1 MIYTQHLSK
10 LLQSSGVPHFSIKG
24 FQTIMN
30 IVHLEA
36 KIQELSNLEQ
46 TKKNL
51 PMVGLFTFEKN
62 NHTRTL
68 KSLTQDKQP
77 MELMRELCNE

>member
-10 LLQSSGVPHFSIKG
+10 ILQSSGVPHFSIKG
-24 FQTIMN
+24 FQTMMN

-46 TKKNL
+46 TKKDL
-51 PMVGLFTFEKN
+51 SMVGLFTFEKN
-62 NHTRTL
+62 NHNSTL
-68 KSLTQDKQP
+68 KNITKDKP
-77 MELMRELCNE
+77 PIKLMRELCID